1 MGQLGTQHCV
11 SRWRLLPG
19 TREPGLCSQLPGL
32 HPALQP
38 EEEERRA
45 AAGLRVSAGVG
56 RPRPGPA
63 AAGKTPGEGR
73 SFRLLLERFWS
84 CKLWQDPL

>member
-11 SRWRLLPG
+11 SWRRLLPG
-19 TREPGLCSQLPGL
+19 TREPGLCSELPGL
-32 HPALQP
+32 RPALQP

-73 SFRLLLERFWS
+73 SFRLLLVCFW
-84 CKLWQDPL
+84 CRKVWADPL

>member
-11 SRWRLLPG
+11 SRRQLLPG
-19 TREPGLCSQLPGL
+19 TREPGLCSELPGL

-63 AAGKTPGEGR
+63 AAGKAPGEGEVIQTVT
-73 SFRLLLERFWS
+73 SMFLV
-84 CKLWQDPL
+84 